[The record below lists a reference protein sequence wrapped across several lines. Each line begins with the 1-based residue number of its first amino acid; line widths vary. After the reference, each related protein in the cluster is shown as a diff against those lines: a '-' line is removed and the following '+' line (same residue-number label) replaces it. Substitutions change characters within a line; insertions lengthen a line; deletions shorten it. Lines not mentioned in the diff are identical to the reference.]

1 MTTEEIKHELTTAFM
16 NDIDAADLFG
26 FTPGT
31 SFDSRFSRA
40 GLMSILFY
48 VVAYVIALKERALDL
63 WKDEITALADHTRYG
78 TWQWWVTAC
87 RAFQYGD
94 TTQVIDGK
102 VTYPTIDTAKQI
114 VTGVAIVESQI
125 QPMITIY
132 VAKGAAGDFQPLGT
146 DELDNFKSYVA
157 KIKPLGINV
166 QVQSGAADSLS
177 FNIGVTYNATTSTTD
192 LYTSITQAITGY
204 MANGVEFGGTIY
216 RSRIMAAIMAI
227 DGVLDVPTLDMLVSG
242 TGTPLS
248 EHTPTFGHATLDTAN
263 TTITLNYTP
272 YVDR

>member
-1 MTTEEIKHELTTAFM
+1 MTTEEIRQELTTRFM
-16 NDIDAADLFG
+16 GDSNAANLFG

-31 SFDSRFSRA
+31 NFDSRFSRA

-63 WKDEITALADHTRYG
+63 WKDEITVLADHTRYG
-78 TWQWWVTAC
+78 TWHWWVSVC

-102 VTYPTIDTAKQI
+102 VAYPAIDESKQI
-114 VTGVAIVESQI
+114 VTGVAIVESQT

-132 VAKGAAGDFQPLGT
+132 AAKGAAGSFQPLDP
-146 DELDNFKSYVA
+146 DELDSFKAYVA

-166 QVQSGAADSLS
+166 QVQSGPADSLT
-177 FNIGVTYNATTSTTD
+177 FNIAVAYNSTTTTTG
-192 LYTSITQAITGY
+192 LYASITQAITEY
-204 MANGVEFGGTIY
+204 LATGVEFGGTIY
-216 RSRIMAAIMAI
+216 RSRIIAAIMAI
-227 DGVLDVPTLDMLVSG
+227 DGVLDVPTFEMLAPGSNSPC
-242 TGTPLS
+242 TEYTPAY
-248 EHTPTFGHATLDTAN
+248 GHAAIDTN
-263 TTITLNYTP
+263 NSSITLNYTP